1 MSTKVKI
8 GLCVDDL
15 RLPAPEAIQ
24 QAAKMGYHLI
34 ELGTVGTEFEP
45 RRFGQTARRH
55 LRRFVLNL
63 GLEIA
68 ALAADIGGKRFAD
81 PARVEEGFDRTRAAM
96 EMAAQMHVP
105 IVVTDLGP
113 IAAPVED
120 APVFEVLQSLG
131 QIADA
136 TGTFLALRTGYC
148 EPRFLAD
155 LVSRLGCP
163 MIRVCYDPGG
173 LLIAGASAERPRSV
187 PARSIWLPTSR
198 TFTRPATSVRRL
210 SAGCTPPSPWRN
222 WQRPG
227 SFWTPWSVERNPELA
242 SVAFSAARLND
253 LNQSRDREGA
263 ACFVRCE
270 FLARRVCCAAHLD

>member
-173 LLIAGASAERPRSV
+173 LLIAGFEPLAGIEPLADQIILAYLRDAIAGSGEGVGRETPLGAGQIDLAAYVAYLHEAGYFGPQ
-187 PARSIWLPTSR
+187 I
-198 TFTRPATSVRRL
+198 VRRMH
-210 SAGCTPPSPWRN
+210 AAEP
-222 WQRPG
+222 
-227 SFWTPWSVERNPELA
+227 VAELA
-242 SVAFSAARLND
+242 KAREL
-253 LNQSRDREGA
+253 
-263 ACFVRCE
+263 
-270 FLARRVCCAAHLD
+270 LDALVG